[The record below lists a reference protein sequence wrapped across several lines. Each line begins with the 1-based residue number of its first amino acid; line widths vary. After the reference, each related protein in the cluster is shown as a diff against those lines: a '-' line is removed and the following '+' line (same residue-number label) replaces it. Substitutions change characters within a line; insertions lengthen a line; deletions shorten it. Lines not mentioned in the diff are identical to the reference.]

1 MKCLGK
7 FKFRGIERKDGG
19 SFTDNNGRVV
29 NFKESYAIK
38 LDEILPEGSV
48 IERLFKIPVDSPLVP
63 QLSKLEVYQDVTLEF
78 DVLIYRN
85 STKLV
90 PIAIKQ

>member
-38 LDEILPEGSV
+38 LDELLPDGLV